1 MVKTVC
7 IVSLSRG
14 ILGEPRVKHE
24 LDIGVRRLKEF
35 GVNVR
40 FGAHALAGL
49 ERLDAHPEER
59 AQDLLDAFS
68 DPEVDLILC
77 AIGGNDTYRLA
88 PYLFDGGELR
98 HALSNKLFLGFSDTT
113 VNHFMLH
120 KLGLPT
126 FYGQAFLPDV
136 CEIGKTMLPYSG
148 QYFKELIETGTIREI
163 RPANVWYR
171 SRTSFAPDQ
180 VGTDLPQHPDH
191 GFILLQGAPVFSGP
205 VLGGCIDTI
214 GEMLDESLDHTD
226 VREMTAV
233 SERYGLFPSR
243 EDWKGRILLL
253 ESSEV
258 RMPPET
264 YRRALLALKRRG
276 VFDAVSGVLVGKP
289 MDETYYD
296 DYPAILKEVV
306 GDPSLPIVYN
316 VNVGHAQPRCIVP
329 FGVPAVVNATEQRIT
344 FAP

>member
-1 MVKTVC
+1 
-7 IVSLSRG
+7 
-14 ILGEPRVKHE
+14 
-24 LDIGVRRLKEF
+24 
-35 GVNVR
+35 
-40 FGAHALAGL
+40 
-49 ERLDAHPEER
+49 
-59 AQDLLDAFS
+59 
-68 DPEVDLILC
+68 
-77 AIGGNDTYRLA
+77 
-88 PYLFDGGELR
+88 
-98 HALSNKLFLGFSDTT
+98 
-113 VNHFMLH
+113 
-120 KLGLPT
+120 
-126 FYGQAFLPDV
+126 
-136 CEIGKTMLPYSG
+136 
-148 QYFKELIETGTIREI
+148 
-163 RPANVWYR
+163 
-171 SRTSFAPDQ
+171 
-180 VGTDLPQHPDH
+180 
-191 GFILLQGAPVFSGP
+191 
-205 VLGGCIDTI
+205 
-214 GEMLDESLDHTD
+214 
-226 VREMTAV
+226 MTAV

-316 VNVGHAQPRCIVP
+316 VNVGHALPRCIVP